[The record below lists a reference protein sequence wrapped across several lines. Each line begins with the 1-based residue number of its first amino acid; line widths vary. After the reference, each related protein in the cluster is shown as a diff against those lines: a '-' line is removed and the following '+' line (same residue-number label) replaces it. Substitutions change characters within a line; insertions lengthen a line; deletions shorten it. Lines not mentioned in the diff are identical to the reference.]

1 MHSKTPLLAAEHPL
15 RRVLADEVH
24 ARPPESVETPSRA
37 STVAVLVDAEDR
49 KRELQHLARLCALWG
64 ATPPAEEDS
73 HFSSRLGELKLRWE
87 RHGEFS
93 SYTFF
98 LAGTASEA
106 RFATAAEALPAGW
119 LHEIPGRTLAAAHA
133 ELVEAPLG
141 GVDNALLA
149 RHFGGNLVVGSDVG
163 EGAAAAFTD
172 FRVSADG
179 FLRFLLVD
187 TACTPRQAGRMLQ
200 RLFEIE
206 TYRMMALL
214 ALPVARKQSARLASI
229 ETALAS
235 VTAEIAAAR
244 GDDETLLHEVTRL
257 AAEVENGLG
266 ESQFRFNA
274 CRAYGE
280 LVATRIGE
288 LRERRLPG
296 IQPIG
301 EFMAR
306 RFSPAL
312 ATCATAAQR
321 LQGSS
326 ERVARAS
333 ALLSTRVDIAR
344 ERQNQF
350 LLASMD
356 RRAKMQLR
364 LQQTVEGLSVAA
376 IVYYAAGLVAYLAK
390 GLLHY
395 GVELDPELV
404 VAVSIPLLAA
414 AVVASTR
421 AARKRIYR
429 DDVEGGAD

>member
-1 MHSKTPLLAAEHPL
+1 MNPTSLLLAAEHPL

-24 ARPPESVETPSRA
+24 ARPSESIESPSRA
-37 STVAVLVDAEDR
+37 STVAVLVDAGDR
-49 KRELQHLARLCALWG
+49 QRELEHLARLCALWG
-64 ATPPAEEDS
+64 VAPPAAEAS
-73 HFSSRLGELKLRWE
+73 HFSSGLGELKLRWE

-98 LAGTASEA
+98 LSGAEEAS
-106 RFATAAEALPAGW
+106 RFASAVEAVPAEW
-119 LHEIPGRTLAAAHA
+119 LHEIPGLTLAAAHA
-133 ELVEAPLG
+133 ELVEQPPG
-141 GVDNALLA
+141 GIDNAFLA
-149 RHFGGNLVVGSDVG
+149 RYFGGNVVIGSDVG

-172 FRVSADG
+172 FRVSTDG

-187 TACTPRQAGRMLQ
+187 TGCTPRQAGRMLQ

-214 ALPVARKQSARLASI
+214 ALPVARKQSSRLASI
-229 ETALAS
+229 EAALAS
-235 VTAEIAAAR
+235 VTADIAAAR

-257 AAEVENGLG
+257 AAEVESGLG

-301 EFMAR
+301 EFMTR

-312 ATCATAAQR
+312 ATCATVAQR
-321 LQGSS
+321 LQGCS

-333 ALLSTRVDIAR
+333 ALLSTRVDIAS

-376 IVYYAAGLVAYLAK
+376 IVYYASGLVGYLAK
-390 GLLHY
+390 GLHHY
-395 GVELDPELV
+395 APGLEPELV
-404 VAVSIPLLAA
+404 VALSIPLLAV
-414 AVVASTR
+414 AVLASTR
-421 AARKRIYR
+421 AARRRIYR
-429 DDVEGGAD
+429 DDPEARDA